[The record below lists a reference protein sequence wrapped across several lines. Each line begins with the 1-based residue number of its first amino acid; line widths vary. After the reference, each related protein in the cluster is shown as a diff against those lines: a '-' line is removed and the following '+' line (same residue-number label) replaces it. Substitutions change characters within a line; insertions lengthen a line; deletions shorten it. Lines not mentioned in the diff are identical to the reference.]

1 MLLERDIFGRSILN
15 VVACEGADRVERPEI
30 YKQWQLRNHR
40 AGLRQLPLVP
50 EVVKLVLDKVKD
62 DYHKNFVVDVDHR
75 WLVHRWKGR
84 VLYAWST
91 WVAND
96 VASNS

>member
-1 MLLERDIFGRSILN
+1 
-15 VVACEGADRVERPEI
+15 VERPEI